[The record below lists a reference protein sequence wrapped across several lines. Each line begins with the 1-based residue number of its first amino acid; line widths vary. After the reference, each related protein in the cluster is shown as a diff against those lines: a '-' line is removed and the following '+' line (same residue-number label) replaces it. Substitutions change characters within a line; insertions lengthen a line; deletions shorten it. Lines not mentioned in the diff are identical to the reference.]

1 MCVRHVHLRT
11 ITLRQLSAVPPWIT
25 VPPIAVVPLASGS
38 HSSVSFDIRGI
49 LGGERIHVFGQKM
62 KPISFISPSNTE
74 NLSIN
79 LPSAGSELEANAPVV
94 PGFLYVQVLAPVQLA
109 SATEYHRVLVL
120 DSLEMMHELNAL
132 HLGKGGKRDH
142 GEGKKLQSVLGF
154 FFSVFFSSVPFNFF
168 PRCSL
173 SLVVLKKGGQVRAA
187 VMRVVFFFFSL
198 V

>member
-132 HLGKGGKRDH
+132 HLGMGGK
-142 GEGKKLQSVLGF
+142 GIMEKKRSYKL
-154 FFSVFFSSVPFNFF
+154 FS
-168 PRCSL
+168 
-173 SLVVLKKGGQVRAA
+173 A
-187 VMRVVFFFFSL
+187 FFFFCFFLFRSFQFFSTMFT
-198 V
+198 VTCGA